1 MRRDLHITSEF
12 VWALEPDYEG
22 SDMPPGNDEFTDR
35 QALEEWKDEMYMSKV
50 LDDDVCPK

>member
-1 MRRDLHITSEF
+1 MNKYGRWSQITKETTCP
-12 VWALEPDYEG
+12 LT
-22 SDMPPGNDEFTDR
+22 MTKLTDR